1 MRQSLT
7 RACRRFEAGNIGVGL
22 YSGITGVAVAAAIVG
37 TALEAEEFLIGASGI
52 LDQLASRGANNQ
64 EFDLMEGSAGATV
77 GCLALGQLLK
87 AITASD
93 MAVIFADRLLA
104 SAIKDENRYSW
115 SAPESVPTVGNLTG
129 FSHGAAGAG
138 YALLEMFQA
147 TRNVEYYL
155 AAMRAFEYERQLYS
169 PEAHNWP
176 DLRGARSRGEISRPV
191 AFGASWCHGAPGIA
205 LSRLRAYRLVGD
217 EKCRDEANIAL
228 GTTHKIVA
236 AALHS
241 RTGNYSL
248 CHGLSGNAEV
258 LMYGSDVLG
267 AQWTH
272 CRTLVLETAKVGME
286 TYGSSP
292 QAWRCGT
299 PAGETPSLLLGLAGI
314 GLFYLRLYD
323 STIPSI
329 LILEP
334 EEFGKATRSNMAEVR
349 SI

>member
-1 MRQSLT
+1 MYFLQRLARMSTQPKLALHALT
-7 RACRRFEAGNIGVGL
+7 ASEAPRYLIKRGLIDPEAVIDCDLQVRIAPSRNCAFMVERGNGTGYML
-22 YSGITGVAVAAAIVG
+22 KHSWQPSELDGVAHEAAVYQWLAQVHRDFNRHMP
-37 TALEAEEFLIGASGI
+37 EFYFYDAEGCVLILQLVPDSLGFWAYQDQNGVSRTLAGQAGQI
-52 LDQLASRGANNQ
+52 LGSLHSIPMI
-64 EFDLMEGSAGATV
+64 EEG
-77 GCLALGQLLK
+77 
-87 AITASD
+87 
-93 MAVIFADRLLA
+93 
-104 SAIKDENRYSW
+104 
-115 SAPESVPTVGNLTG
+115 
-129 FSHGAAGAG
+129 
-138 YALLEMFQA
+138 
-147 TRNVEYYL
+147 
-155 AAMRAFEYERQLYS
+155 

-176 DLRGARSRGEISRPV
+176 DLRGARSQGEIARPV
-191 AFGASWCHGAPGIA
+191 AFGVSWCHGAPGIA
-205 LSRLRAYRLVGD
+205 LSRLRAYRLVVD

-228 GTTHKIVA
+228 ETTHKIVA

-334 EEFGKATRSNMAEVR
+334 EAFGKATRSNMAKVR